1 MCMLVQTSFLVLDVI
16 CYNMLD
22 NMLDDMVDD
31 ISVQQSSRMTST
43 LLGG

>member
-1 MCMLVQTSFLVLDVI
+1 MCMLVQTSSLVLDVI
-16 CYNMLD
+16 CY

-43 LLGG
+43 LLGDS